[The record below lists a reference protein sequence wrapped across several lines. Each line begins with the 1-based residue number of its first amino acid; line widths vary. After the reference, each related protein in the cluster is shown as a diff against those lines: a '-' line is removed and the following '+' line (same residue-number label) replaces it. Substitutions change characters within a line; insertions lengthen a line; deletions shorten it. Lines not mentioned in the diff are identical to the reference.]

1 MYRMFDDYKDRV
13 GELERKIFRMLLIVS
28 YVLDMFIILS
38 V

>member
-1 MYRMFDDYKDRV
+1 MFDDYKDRV

-28 YVLDMFIILS
+28 YVSDTFIILS